1 MFFECETFEFLNLYF
16 YMLFCN
22 LRQLGKVYVICNPFG
37 LTKGNSNKILI
48 CLELWTVVFVLEPTW
63 YELWVFG
70 YVCFGTCLNE
80 RWEYLD
86 HFQVFYQEH
95 HYVNF
100 HLVDICSIVT
110 FVLNWNLWIILLS
123 ILVPLYVI
131 QYPLFVLFKS
141 WLCYLLN
148 CGKLTPL
155 P

>member
-1 MFFECETFEFLNLYF
+1 MFFECETFEFPNLYF

-22 LRQLGKVYVICNPFG
+22 LRQLGKVYVICDPFG

-48 CLELWTVVFVLEPTW
+48 CLEPWPVVFVLEPTW

-86 HFQVFYQEH
+86 HFQACYQEH

-123 ILVPLYVI
+123 TLVPLYVI
-131 QYPLFVLFKS
+131 QYSPFVSFES
-141 WLCYLLN
+141 WLCYLLS